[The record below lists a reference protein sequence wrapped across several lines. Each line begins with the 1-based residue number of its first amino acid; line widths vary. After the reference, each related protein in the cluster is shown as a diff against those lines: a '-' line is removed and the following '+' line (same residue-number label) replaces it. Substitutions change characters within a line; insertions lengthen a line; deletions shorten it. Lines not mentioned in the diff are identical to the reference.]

1 MNKGII
7 AFGSFLLGAAA
18 GFVGATVYIKKKQEK
33 ENEIE
38 IDWDEVED
46 TTPAPVDEEKD
57 EEAQYKFVEKETE
70 EEMDRELEL
79 KARRNMEKPSID
91 DMINNYKSEN
101 KVYAIDG
108 DEFGMDENYEV
119 MTCTLS
125 SDGIL
130 IDDATVD
137 RLEIEPRVGD
147 ITDFINDIQQDVIY
161 IKNEDEEIYYE
172 ITKDIRPYAQLK
184 TDLG

>member
-46 TTPAPVDEEKD
+46 TTPTPVDVIKEENP
-57 EEAQYKFVEKETE
+57 EV

-125 SDGIL
+125 SDGVL

-147 ITDFINDIQQDVIY
+147 ITDFIKDNQQDVIY

>member
-1 MNKGII
+1 MNKGVI

-18 GFVGATVYIKKKQEK
+18 GFVGATIYINKKQEK
-33 ENEIE
+33 ENAIE

-46 TTPAPVDEEKD
+46 NTPVDVIEE
-57 EEAQYKFVEKETE
+57 ENPEV

-79 KARRNMEKPSID
+79 KAKRNLEKPSID

-101 KVYAIDG
+101 KVYPIDG
-108 DEFGMDENYEV
+108 DEFGMDSNYEV

-125 SDGIL
+125 SDGVL

-137 RLEIEPRVGD
+137 KLEIEPRVGD
-147 ITDFINDIQQDVIY
+147 ITDFVRDEQQDVIY
-161 IKNEDEEIYYE
+161 IKNEDEETYYE